1 MTAPR
6 KFVAITMWLVLCSG
20 CAPLVQAQATPRA
33 AALYPIAGTL
43 TDSVTGDPIFGAT
56 VTLLT
61 ERPRA
66 AIQTTITDSQGHF
79 ALKHVPAGKYALIAQ
94 RRGYLAAAFDQHEEY
109 SSAIVTGE
117 GQDAAHIPFH
127 LDPEAQMEGTITDD
141 AGDPVDGA
149 TVVLLRRTNA
159 GGFGDRLI
167 HMRPTQTDDTGQFE
181 LWNLYPGDYY
191 VAVTASPWYALH
203 PTALDETNV
212 ASDQQRASVVALDV
226 AYPITWYDGTADE
239 QAAATIH
246 LAPGDTGEANVTLHA
261 VPALHLMVH
270 LPGESAN
277 QRLFADLQR
286 SLMGQA
292 GLAPNIHSREGP
304 PGSGTVEFTGVA
316 PGHYTVSWGEPA
328 HLADIDSADSQE
340 IDLAAGTA
348 TANTKL
354 QFKMADGSPLPK
366 DLRIFMAE
374 ATAHNHFFTGTTDE
388 KGVAQFVS
396 VPPGRWIIDATTA
409 DNVVYGVTAIQAGG
423 KVKTDDIFDITGQQ
437 AAATVLLVQGKTR
450 IDGFA
455 FQNGKGKPGTMI
467 LLVPKNSDAHM
478 PNLRRDQADSDG
490 SFSLPSVVPGDY
502 TVVAIQ
508 DGWGLEFF
516 DAKVIARYLARGTP
530 VTVTDKSGPALQ
542 LAAPVEVQ
550 PR

>member
-1 MTAPR
+1 MTAR
-6 KFVAITMWLVLCSG
+6 LKLLAIAGFALLSG
-20 CAPLVQAQATPRA
+20 SCAPLVHAQ
-33 AALYPIAGTL
+33 ALYPIAGTL

-56 VTLLT
+56 LTLST
-61 ERPRA
+61 ERPRSV
-66 AIQTTITDSQGHF
+66 IQTTISDAQGHF
-79 ALKHVPAGKYALIAQ
+79 ALNPVPAGKYALIAL
-94 RRGYLAAAFDQHEEY
+94 RRGYLTAAFDEHEAY

-127 LDPEAQMEGTITDD
+127 LDPEAKMHGIITDD
-141 AGDPVDGA
+141 AGEPVENA
-149 TVVLLRRTNA
+149 TVVLLRRTKD

-167 HMRPTQTDDTGQFE
+167 HMRPTQTDDAGEFE

-203 PTALDETNV
+203 PTALEQTSV

-239 QAAATIH
+239 QGAATIH
-246 LAPGDTGEANVTLHA
+246 LAPGDTGEANVSLHA

-270 LPGESAN
+270 LPGESASQQN
-277 QRLFADLQR
+277 FATLQR
-286 SLMGQA
+286 SLMGES
-292 GLAPNIHSREGP
+292 GLAPDLSSRPGP
-304 PGSGTVEFTGVA
+304 PGSDTVEFTGVT

-328 HLADIDSADSQE
+328 HLADIDSSDSQE

-348 TANTKL
+348 TANIQL
-354 QFKMADGSPLPK
+354 QFKMADGSPVSK

-374 ATAHNHFFTGTTDE
+374 ARAHNHSFTGTVDD
-388 KGVAQFVS
+388 KGLARFAS
-396 VPPGRWIIDATTA
+396 VPPGRWVIDATTK
-409 DNVVYGVTAIQAGG
+409 DNVVYGVTAIQSGG
-423 KVKTDDIFDITGQQ
+423 KVSTDDLFDIAGQH
-437 AAATVLLVQGKTR
+437 ASATVLLVEGKTR
-450 IDGFA
+450 IDGLA
-455 FQNGKGKPGTMI
+455 FQNGKGKPGIMI
-467 LLVPKNSDAHM
+467 VLVPKDSDAHM
-478 PNLRRDQADSDG
+478 PNYGRDQSDSDG

-516 DAKVIARYLARGTP
+516 RSDIIARYLARGTP
-530 VTVTDKSGPALQ
+530 VTVTDKSGPVLQ
-542 LAAPVEVQ
+542 LTTPVEVQ

>member
-1 MTAPR
+1 MTAPL
-6 KFVAITMWLVLCSG
+6 KFVAIAMSLLLSG
-20 CAPLVQAQATPRA
+20 GCEPAARAQAATPP

-61 ERPRA
+61 ERPRNV
-66 AIQTTITDSQGHF
+66 IQTTISDAQGHF
-79 ALKHVPAGKYALIAQ
+79 ALRPVPAGKYPLIAQ

-141 AGDPVDGA
+141 AGDPVEGA

-167 HMRPTQTDDTGQFE
+167 HMHPTHTDDTGEFE

-191 VAVTASPWYALH
+191 VAVIASPWYALH
-203 PTALDETNV
+203 PAALDETSV

-226 AYPITWYDGTADE
+226 AYPITWYDGTPDE

-261 VPALHLMVH
+261 IPALHLMVH
-270 LPGESAN
+270 LPGDSAD
-277 QRLFADLQR
+277 QPYFATLQR
-286 SLMGQA
+286 SLMGQS
-292 GLAPNIHSREGP
+292 GLAPDLTSRRGP
-304 PGSGTVEFTGVA
+304 PGSDTVEFTGVT
-316 PGHYTVSWGEPA
+316 PGHYTVSWGQPA
-328 HLADIDSADSQE
+328 HLADIDSSDSAE

-366 DLRIFMAE
+366 DLHIFMAE
-374 ATAHNHFFTGTTDE
+374 ANAHNHFFTANVDE

-396 VPPGRWIIDATTA
+396 VPPGRWVIDASNT
-409 DNVVYGVTAIQAGG
+409 DNVVCGVTAIQSGG
-423 KVKTDDIFDITGQQ
+423 KVKTDDLFDITGQK
-437 AAATVLLVQGKTR
+437 ATATVLLVQGKTR
-450 IDGFA
+450 VDGFA
-455 FQNGKGKPGTMI
+455 FLNGKGKPGTMI
-467 LLVPKNSDAHM
+467 VLVPKNSDAHM
-478 PNLRRDQADSDG
+478 PNYRRDQADSDG

-530 VTVTDKSGPALQ
+530 VTVTDKSGPDLQ
-542 LAAPVEVQ
+542 LPAPVEVQ